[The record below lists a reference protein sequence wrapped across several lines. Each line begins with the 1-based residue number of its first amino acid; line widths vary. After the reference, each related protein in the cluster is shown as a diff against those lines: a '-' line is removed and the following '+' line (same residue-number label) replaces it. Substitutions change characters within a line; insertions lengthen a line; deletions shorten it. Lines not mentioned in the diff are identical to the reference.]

1 MSNSISLIAILSL
14 FTLLPF
20 IIASGTCFIKF
31 SIVFV
36 IVRNALGL
44 QQVPSNMT
52 LNGVALLLSMFVMMP
67 VGKEIYN
74 NSQNE
79 NLSFNNVVSVVNFV
93 ETGMSGYKSYLI
105 KYSEPELVSF
115 FEKIQKV
122 NSSEDN
128 EEIIDDDNISIF
140 SLLPAYALSEIK
152 SAFIIG
158 FYIYLPF
165 VVVDLVISSVLLTLG
180 MMMMSPVTI
189 STPIKLILFVA
200 MDGWTMLSKG
210 LILQYFDLSINP
222 GGKNMDDIVFAGNRA
237 LYLILVMSAGPIA
250 VATFVGLLV
259 GLFQTV
265 TQLQEQT
272 LPFGVKLLCV
282 SICFFLMSGWYGEKL
297 YSFGI
302 EMLNL
307 AFARG

>member
-52 LNGVALLLSMFVMMP
+52 LNGIALLLSMFVMMP

-79 NLSFNNVVSVVNFV
+79 NLSFNNVASVVNFV

-128 EEIIDDDNISIF
+128 EEIIDDENISIF

-222 GGKNMDDIVFAGNRA
+222 SGKNMDDIVFAGNRA